1 MSANILAGPKESDI
15 VNVDR
20 DLEVLWRSLPPNK
33 GGAEARSSV
42 INLIAI
48 ADSTAQADTALEV
61 IGRMIG
67 RSPCRAIVIDSQPEV
82 DPPGLKTEV
91 CIIAEPAPYGSHQV
105 CCEAIRLAATGF
117 SADGLPT
124 ATIALHLANLPI
136 MLWWSSPPFER
147 DDFKRFASDADRLV
161 MDSAELGREGL
172 QALATFIKQSR
183 KTRTAVSDLNWG
195 RLTPYRQLFAQFFDS
210 PGWRDQLDSIQTVT
224 IEARE
229 SAGLLMAGWLLSR
242 LDQRISPNKIDL
254 KTKDGGDAVFGSITM
269 TCGGGEFKVVRTDH
283 EMVEANATVGAE
295 AVSRSARIPL
305 ESVDKLLAD
314 EIGYSGRDRA
324 FDSAMEW
331 VSMIAMIY

>member
-1 MSANILAGPKESDI
+1 MSANILAGPKESDV

-20 DLEVLWRSLPPNK
+20 ELESLWKSLPPSK

-42 INLIAI
+42 INLIAVT
-48 ADSTAQADTALEV
+48 DSTAEADAALEV

-91 CIIAEPAPYGSHQV
+91 CIIAEPAPFGSHQV
-105 CCEAIRLAATGF
+105 CCEAIRLSATGF
-117 SADGLPT
+117 SADGLPS

-147 DDFKRFASDADRLV
+147 DDFKRYSADVDRLV
-161 MDSAELGREGL
+161 VDSAELGRDGL
-172 QALATFIKQSR
+172 QALAKFIVASR
-183 KTRTAVSDLNWG
+183 KMRTAVSDLNWS

-210 PGWRDQLDSIQTVT
+210 PNWRDQLDVIEMVT
-224 IEARE
+224 IEAHE

-242 LDQRISPNKIDL
+242 LDKRISPNKIDI
-254 KTKDGGDAVFGSITM
+254 KIKNGGEAVFSSMIM
-269 TCGGGEFKVVRTDH
+269 KCAGGEFKVVRVDH
-283 EMVEANATVGAE
+283 EMVEANANVGNE
-295 AVSRSARIPL
+295 TVSRNARIPL
-305 ESVDKLLAD
+305 ASVDKLLAD
-314 EIGYSGRDRA
+314 EIGYAGRDRA